1 MQRLRANLGDLP
13 PFVGA
18 YEHISRQLQRYVV
31 NLSRMMTILD
41 VAELTGLGWDT
52 VKGIIKKRLAKDYAH
67 IRLKD
72 LRRLAI
78 DEIYLGR
85 KKKFVTLV
93 IDQETGRIVWV
104 GRGRA
109 GDALHGFWRRLKAS
123 GAKIEAVAMD
133 MSQAY
138 AAAVARHLPNALI
151 VFDRFH
157 VMKLMNEKLDDL
169 RRELVRDAQSQ
180 DAKVAIKGTR
190 WLLLYRRDNLP
201 KNKARALEDALK
213 LNRPLATAYMLKEE
227 LALAWEQGSWE
238 EMADFCSSWC
248 EKAILSGIDQ
258 LMAMSESLTNHA
270 EGILSYTVTRMTNG
284 RMEGINRKIKTML
297 RVFYGLRDD
306 DFLRLKLY
314 ALHESKH
321 KLVG

>member
-1 MQRLRANLGDLP
+1 MID
-13 PFVGA
+13 
-18 YEHISRQLQRYVV
+18 
-31 NLSRMMTILD
+31 LSRMMTILD
-41 VAELTGLGWDT
+41 VAELTGLCWDT

-67 IRLKD
+67 IRLKE

-85 KKKFVTLV
+85 KKKYLTLV
-93 IDQETGRIVWV
+93 IDQESGRIVWV
-104 GRGRA
+104 GKGRA
-109 GDALHGFWRRLKAS
+109 GEALHGFWRRLKAS
-123 GAKIEAVAMD
+123 GAQIEAVAMD

-138 AAAVARHLPNALI
+138 ASAVARHLPEAI
-151 VFDRFH
+151 VVFDRFH

-169 RRELVRDAQSQ
+169 RRELVRQAEHQ

-201 KNKARALEDALK
+201 KNKAGELKRALEMNK
-213 LNRPLATAYMLKEE
+213 PLATAYLLKEE
-227 LALAWEQGSWE
+227 LGLAWEQGSWE
-238 EMADFCSSWC
+238 AMADFLSSWC
-248 EKAILSGIDQ
+248 EKAILSGIGQ
-258 LMAMSESLTNHA
+258 LAQMAQTLTDHGR
-270 EGILSYTVTRMTNG
+270 GILGYTVNGITNG

-297 RVFYGLRDD
+297 RMFYGLRDD

-314 ALHESKH
+314 ALHEAKH